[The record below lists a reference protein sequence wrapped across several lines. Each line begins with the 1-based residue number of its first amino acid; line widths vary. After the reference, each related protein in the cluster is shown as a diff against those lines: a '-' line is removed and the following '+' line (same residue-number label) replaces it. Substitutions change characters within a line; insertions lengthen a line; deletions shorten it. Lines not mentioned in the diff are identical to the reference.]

1 MAQQIMPD
9 GTAAPLAFIPS
20 YGTPDCTEKNGGALW
35 TRPPAVPAV
44 RYPHIW
50 YGNLNEDEHDPD
62 YCPPYYHETAQI
74 DSLRININ
82 LQGKAGTGPIAV
94 TSSVVS
100 FTGAIT
106 SVGNITSAAA
116 ICGATFCA
124 ASKTFDI
131 PHPTKEKKRLVY
143 ACLEGPENGVY
154 VRGRL
159 TGKNVI
165 ELPDYWRG
173 LVDPASITVSLTQIG
188 SSQDLIVD
196 KIEWGSKV
204 VIRSGSASNID
215 CYYTVN
221 ATRKDIAP
229 LEVEQDVVEG
239 KTYPEG

>member
-1 MAQQIMPD
+1 MAQEVNAD
-9 GTAAPLAFIPS
+9 GTPAPLAF
-20 YGTPDCTEKNGGALW
+20 
-35 TRPPAVPAV
+35 VPAV
-44 RYPHIW
+44 GTKDCTDLMAWGEPSVLYSYIFK
-50 YGNLNEDEHDPD
+50 GNADPD
-62 YCPPYYHETAQI
+62 TYPEEACPPWYHQTAMI
-74 DSLRININ
+74 DSLRVNLN
-82 LQGKAGTGPIAV
+82 LQGPGGAGVFAV
-94 TSSVVS
+94 TSTQVNFS
-100 FTGAIT
+100 
-106 SVGNITSAAA
+106 GNVIAAGQV
-116 ICGATFCA
+116 CGTTFCA
-124 ASKTFDI
+124 TSKLFDI
-131 PHPTKEKKRLVY
+131 PHPTKEKKRLVH

-173 LVDPASITVSLTQIG
+173 LVDPASITVNLTQIG

-196 KIEWGSKV
+196 KIEWGSRI

-239 KTYPEG
+239 KSYPEG

>member
-1 MAQQIMPD
+1 MAQEVKAD
-9 GTAAPLAFIPS
+9 GTPAPLAF
-20 YGTPDCTEKNGGALW
+20 
-35 TRPPAVPAV
+35 VPAV
-44 RYPHIW
+44 GTKDCTDLMAWGVPSVLYSYIFK
-50 YGNLNEDEHDPD
+50 GNADPD
-62 YCPPYYHETAQI
+62 TYPEEACPPYYHKTAQI
-74 DSLRININ
+74 DSLQVNTSILGLGLINI
-82 LQGKAGTGPIAV
+82 
-94 TSSVVS
+94 
-100 FTGAIT
+100 TGAIT
-106 SVGNITSAAA
+106 SVGPITSAAA
-116 ICGATFCA
+116 ICGASFCA
-124 ASKTFDI
+124 ASKLFDI
-131 PHPTKEKKRLVY
+131 PHPTKEKKRLVH

-159 TGKNVI
+159 TGNNVI

-229 LEVEQDVVEG
+229 FEVEQDVVEG

>member
-20 YGTPDCTEKNGGALW
+20 YGTPDCTEKDGGALW
-35 TRPPAVPAV
+35 SKPPALPTV

-50 YGNLNEDEHDPD
+50 YGNLNENDHDPD
-62 YCPPYYHETAQI
+62 YCPPWYHSTAQI
-74 DSLRININ
+74 ESLRINAN
-82 LQGKAGTGPIAV
+82 LQGALGYGPIAV

-100 FTGAIT
+100 FSGIIASVGDIT
-106 SVGNITSAAA
+106 SGTKVSAPVGA
-116 ICGATFCA
+116 FV
-124 ASKTFDI
+124 SKTFDI

-143 ACLEGPENGVY
+143 ASLEGPENGVY

-159 TGKNVI
+159 TGNNVI

>member
-1 MAQQIMPD
+1 MAQEVNAD
-9 GTAAPLAFIPS
+9 GTPAPLAF
-20 YGTPDCTEKNGGALW
+20 
-35 TRPPAVPAV
+35 VPAV
-44 RYPHIW
+44 GTKDCTYLMAWGVPSVLYSYIFK
-50 YGNLNEDEHDPD
+50 GNADPD
-62 YCPPYYHETAQI
+62 KYPEEACPPWYHKTAQI
-74 DSLRININ
+74 DSLQVNTSILGLGLINI
-82 LQGKAGTGPIAV
+82 
-94 TSSVVS
+94 
-100 FTGAIT
+100 TGAIT
-106 SVGNITSAAA
+106 SVGPITSSAA
-116 ICGATFCA
+116 ICGASFCA
-124 ASKTFDI
+124 ASKLFDI
-131 PHPTKEKKRLVY
+131 PHPTKEKKRLVH

-159 TGKNVI
+159 TGNNVI

-239 KTYPEG
+239 KSYPEG

>member
-1 MAQQIMPD
+1 MAQEKMPD
-9 GTAAPLAFIPS
+9 GTDAPLAFIPVVANK
-20 YGTPDCTEKNGGALW
+20 DCTEKDGGALW
-35 TRPPAVPAV
+35 TRPPAEPTL

-50 YGNLNEDEHDPD
+50 YGNMDEDDWPED
-62 YCPPYYHETAQI
+62 YCPPWYHSTAQI
-74 DSLRININ
+74 DSLRVNTNI
-82 LQGKAGTGPIAV
+82 QGPLGTGVFAV
-94 TSSVVS
+94 TSTQVNFS
-100 FTGAIT
+100 
-106 SVGNITSAAA
+106 GNVIAAGQV
-116 ICGATFCA
+116 CGNTFCS
-124 ASKTFDI
+124 ASKLFDI
-131 PHPTKEKKRLVY
+131 PHPTKEKKRLVH

-159 TGKNVI
+159 TGNNVI

-196 KIEWGSKV
+196 KIEWGSRI

-221 ATRKDIAP
+221 ATRKDVAP

-239 KTYPEG
+239 KSYPAG